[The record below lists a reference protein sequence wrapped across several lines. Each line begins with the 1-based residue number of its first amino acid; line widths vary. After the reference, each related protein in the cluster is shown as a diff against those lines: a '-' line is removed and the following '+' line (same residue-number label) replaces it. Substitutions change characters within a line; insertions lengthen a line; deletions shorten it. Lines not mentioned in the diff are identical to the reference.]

1 MGLSGAKGRSKG
13 LGRIPLILKRFE
25 LINQLVDKEYIFPR
39 RMMDMIALTRLNN
52 TPLVINPDLIVSME
66 ETPDTMITLSNG
78 EKIAVKEKVKEVIR
92 RVINFR
98 RCIFN
103 PSIPIE

>member
-1 MGLSGAKGRSKG
+1 
-13 LGRIPLILKRFE
+13 
-25 LINQLVDKEYIFPR
+25 
-39 RMMDMIALTRLNN
+39 MIALTRLNH

-66 ETPDTMITLSNG
+66 ETPDTIITLSNG
-78 EKIAVKEKVKEVIR
+78 EKIAVEEKVKEVIR
-92 RVINFR
+92 LVINFR

>member
-1 MGLSGAKGRSKG
+1 
-13 LGRIPLILKRFE
+13 
-25 LINQLVDKEYIFPR
+25 
-39 RMMDMIALTRLNN
+39 MIALTRLNH

-66 ETPDTMITLSNG
+66 ETPDTIITLANG
-78 EKIAVKEKVKEVIR
+78 EKIAVEEKVKEVIR

>member
-1 MGLSGAKGRSKG
+1 
-13 LGRIPLILKRFE
+13 
-25 LINQLVDKEYIFPR
+25 
-39 RMMDMIALTRLNN
+39 MIALTRLNH

-66 ETPDTMITLSNG
+66 ETPDTIITLSNG
-78 EKIAVKEKVKEVIR
+78 EKIAVQEKVKEVIR
-92 RVINFR
+92 RVISFR

>member
-1 MGLSGAKGRSKG
+1 
-13 LGRIPLILKRFE
+13 
-25 LINQLVDKEYIFPR
+25 
-39 RMMDMIALTRLNN
+39 MIVVTRLNN
-52 TPLVINPDLIVSME
+52 TPLVINPDLIVFME
-66 ETPDTMITLSNG
+66 ETPDTIITLNNG
-78 EKIAVKEKVKEVIR
+78 EKIAVQEKVKEVIR